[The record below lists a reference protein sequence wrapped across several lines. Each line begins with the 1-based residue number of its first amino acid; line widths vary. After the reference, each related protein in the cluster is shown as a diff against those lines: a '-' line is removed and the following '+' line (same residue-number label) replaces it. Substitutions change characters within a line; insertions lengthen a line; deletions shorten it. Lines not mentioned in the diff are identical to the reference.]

1 MHGDDSKLVFFVDPY
16 KEGLVVVVEDSSSL
30 RPVTVETTCIQESV
44 SFFEEEVVSNQLI
57 LLFRSHC
64 SEGIEGTGEL
74 TLESV
79 ASLNNLLLNL
89 IALFSCDTW
98 AERVGF
104 EVTSNSDTGRVNHG
118 GVLRWEWWALKFG
131 VVHITD
137 MLGTLGMA
145 MVLLDDSV
153 HHWSEGSV

>member
-1 MHGDDSKLVFFVDPY
+1 MHGDDSKLVFFVDPD

-30 RPVTVETTCIQESV
+30 RPVTVEATCIQESV

-64 SEGIEGTGEL
+64 SERIEGTGEL

-89 IALFSCDTW
+89 IALFSSDTW
-98 AERVGF
+98 TKRIVF
-104 EVTSNSDTGRVNHG
+104 EITSNSDTGRLDHRS
-118 GVLRWEWWALKFG
+118 VLSREWWALKFG
-131 VVHITD
+131 VIHITD
-137 MLGTLGMA
+137 VLGTLGMTV
-145 MVLLDDSV
+145 VLLDDLV
-153 HHWSEGSV
+153 HHWSESSV